1 MFAQRRDKDWGLV
14 DCLSFVTM
22 QDYRISDSLTT
33 DEHFE
38 QAGFRALMR
47 L

>member
-22 QDYRISDSLTT
+22 QDYRIFDSLTT